1 MGDVI
6 KQEKTDEVNQD
17 NNQIAIV
24 NPELLLMTA
33 IENGLPIE
41 TIEKLL
47 QLRTQLKNEWA
58 KEQFENAM
66 TKFQGEC
73 PIIQKIKEGGK
84 TNSGD
89 VAYYYA
95 PVEELVLQTKDL
107 ILKNGFN
114 YDFQPETLENK
125 VRVTCNVNHISG
137 YTKSKSVEFPLSTKT
152 NVMSAPQVIAATMTF
167 AMRYAFRF
175 SFGIA
180 TGECEN
186 LINENEMENEN
197 KKNIIQNIKNEI
209 KNDKPNGNLIAQK
222 FGNSPTLSNRQ
233 KIINAAGKII
243 LPLNKNDLR
252 HFKSEFD
259 YYLKMKDSQIE
270 LTEIEY
276 EVELDKL
283 MKLELKIKE
292 LNTGSITNNDPD
304 NVEFHIDEVKDTLP
318 LGVI

>member
-1 MGDVI
+1 MSDVM
-6 KQEKTDEVNQD
+6 KTEKTEVINQ
-17 NNQIAIV
+17 NNNAMV

-33 IENGLPIE
+33 IEKGLPIE

-95 PVEELVLQTKDL
+95 PIEELVLQTKDL

-167 AMRYAFRF
+167 AMRYVFRF

-186 LINENEMENEN
+186 LINENEMENE
-197 KKNIIQNIKNEI
+197 KNIIQNIKNEI
-209 KNDKPNGNLIAQK
+209 KNNKPNGNLIAQK
-222 FGNSPTLSNRQ
+222 FGNNPTLSNRQ

-243 LPLNKNDLR
+243 LPLNKADLIY
-252 HFKSEFD
+252 FKAEFD
-259 YYLKMKDSQIE
+259 YYLNLKESNVE

-276 EVELDKL
+276 E
-283 MKLELKIKE
+283 KE
-292 LNTGSITNNDPD
+292 LNKLMILEDKIKGLHTGAVNDTDPQD
-304 NVEFHIDEVKDTLP
+304 VEFYLGDKKNDNLP
-318 LGVI
+318 NGVL